1 MKSHATGE
9 IPHIPWLDN
18 FAFRKMEQLNSS
30 ASNDPRAHFL
40 FIQFDQFSIPVAFS
54 DKIYPPPPALPI
66 QGSYLEGSESSY
78 SNGLSQQPS
87 NPSPTANNGYRNGDS
102 NNNIYNDFPS
112 TEGLIRVID
121 PEQFRENQI
130 ERKHRR
136 LNRGTETGLFDKDLK
151 PSAKIR
157 DDINKIISYSPVH
170 ELTNEEKDKLWKFRY
185 YLTRHKQAL
194 TKFLKTVS
202 WEDPKEVKQAI
213 DLLPRW
219 TQIDVDDALELL
231 GPNFHH
237 PMVRAYAVNRL
248 RQASDHEL
256 ELYLLQLV
264 QALRFEKPSRS
275 LSSTSL
281 SAAASS
287 SVTPTSSAFNIERKK
302 SSLAKFLISRAI
314 KNPVLGNYFFWYVTV
329 ESQERGAPPI
339 FKHVLNNFQNALK
352 SQEEGEDQVGGIES
366 LPTATGASATTPML
380 KILERQIKFIDRLL
394 MVATDVKTTKD
405 TRPKKIEKLHQYLSD
420 PKNGLLRFAP
430 IPLPLD
436 PSVTIVGCV
445 PEDCTVFKSSLSPL
459 KITLRTIPSSLAT
472 QIQQENIMQPP
483 VSRSSSSSVATLR
496 ITSTSSSIATI
507 DDSEPSKSRH
517 NSDAHGLDRIPEEH
531 FGTYSIMFK
540 TGDDLRQDQLVI
552 QIITLMDQLLR
563 NENLD
568 LKLTPYRI
576 LATGPRDGALQFVAN
591 RTLDNVLADYN
602 GGILGYL
609 KDHNPDLSRPLGV
622 TEECMDTYV
631 RSCAGYCVITYI
643 LGVGDRHLDNL
654 LICPDGH
661 FFHADFGYILGHD
674 PKPFPPL
681 MKLPIQIID
690 GMGGINS
697 ENYSRFRSLCFTAYT
712 TLRKS
717 ANLILN
723 LFALMS
729 HSTIPDIMVERDN
742 AAVLKVMEKFCLD
755 MTEEEAILH
764 FQNLIND
771 SVNAFLPI
779 VIDRLHSLAQ
789 YWRA

>member
-1 MKSHATGE
+1 MNSEMSKE
-9 IPHIPWLDN
+9 IGG
-18 FAFRKMEQLNSS
+18 Q
-30 ASNDPRAHFL
+30 FL
-40 FIQFDQFSIPVAFS
+40 FIEFTQFDVPIAFS
-54 DKIYPPPPALPI
+54 DYLYPPPPLLPL
-66 QGSYLEGSESSY
+66 QGNTLDGSESSY
-78 SNGLSQQPS
+78 ANGSS
-87 NPSPTANNGYRNGDS
+87 THYNNGGVYRNGDT
-102 NNNIYNDFPS
+102 NNSVYNDFPS
-112 TEGLIRVID
+112 PENLMQVIVD

-136 LNRGTETGLFDKDLK
+136 LNRGKEAGPFDKDLK

-194 TKFLKTVS
+194 TKFLKTIT
-202 WEDPKEVKQAI
+202 WEDPLEVKQAI

-237 PMVRAYAVNRL
+237 PAVRAYAVNRL

-264 QALRFEKPSRS
+264 QALRFEKPSRT
-275 LSSTSL
+275 LSATSL
-281 SAAASS
+281 NSS
-287 SVTPTSSAFNIERKK
+287 SPSSSSFNPIRKK
-302 SSLAKFLISRAI
+302 SSLAKFLINRAV
-314 KNPVLGNYFFWYVTV
+314 KNPILGNYFFWYVTV
-329 ESQERGAPPI
+329 ESQEKGAPSI
-339 FKHVLNNFQNALK
+339 FMYVLKHFQAALK
-352 SQEEGEDQVGGIES
+352 NQEDEEEAAATDDIDISQSGQT
-366 LPTATGASATTPML
+366 PTPAPPAHPSML
-380 KILERQIKFIDRLL
+380 RTLERQIKFIDRLL
-394 MVATDVKTTKD
+394 KVATEIKMAKD
-405 TRPKKIEKLHQYLSD
+405 PRPKKIEKLHQYLSD
-420 PKNGLLRFAP
+420 SKNGLLRFDP

-459 KITLRTIPSSLAT
+459 KITLKTIPSSLALELH
-472 QIQQENIMQPP
+472 QQQHRRNHHNRHHNSEPTAP
-483 VSRSSSSSVATLR
+483 HSTSSSVATLR
-496 ITSTSSSIATI
+496 ITSTSSSIATLE
-507 DDSEPSKSRH
+507 DTTESLRNSRYSEQT
-517 NSDAHGLDRIPEEH
+517 HGLDKIPEES

-576 LATGPRDGALQFVAN
+576 LATGPRDGALQFVVN
-591 RTLDNVLADYN
+591 KTLDNVLADYN

-609 KDHNPDLSRPLGV
+609 RDHNPDSTTALGV
-622 TEECMDTYV
+622 TDECMDTYV

-755 MTEEEAILH
+755 MTEEEAIMH